1 MSTVAPRPPAP
12 PANPAINPALLDS
25 ERYIDDHIGRTRRAL
40 KLADFSA
47 GVIML
52 VAGVL
57 AFLLVAGLIDHWII
71 PGGLGPGGRLALFGL
86 LVLGVGWHA
95 WRRFVPLLRSINP
108 VYAAHTIEK
117 SSPTLKNSLLNVIL
131 FRGHRQQMSA
141 KVYHALEQQAAQRLS
156 AAPAE
161 ASVDHAALLRL
172 GYALL
177 AVVAACTLYAV
188 LSPKNLAVSAIRII
202 DPWADVA
209 APSRVKILNVE
220 PGATSVARGERVAIS
235 AEVHAIG
242 QDEPVRLRYSTDD
255 QQLVD
260 ESITMTRPV
269 GATRFTADLPRATDS
284 NRAAGVMNN
293 LEYWIEA
300 GDARSPRFKLSV
312 FDRPTIVVQRVEYH
326 APAYTGEPSRTV
338 DNVGDIRG
346 LEGTTVAIEALANQS
361 IRTAYVD
368 FDADGTNDL
377 KMAIDGER
385 ATAGFELK
393 LRPDRRT
400 PLHDTYVLRYTTTE
414 GRANSDPAQYTIDVT
429 PDYAPEVRLTKPEE
443 PEVTVRVGDTVQ
455 LGAEARDP
463 DYALSQVRV
472 MGRVGEKDLTVVDMP
487 LKDGR
492 GRFTGARMFTP
503 ADAGLK
509 AGDVLE
515 YWAEA
520 RDNRRPE
527 ANIGMSEHRRLRIVA
542 ADAPGGQQQN
552 NRGGKQPQQDQGQG
566 ENGQGGQQGGAQQH
580 GGEAGGEGESGDQGE
595 GGQQG
600 GPAGGQG
607 ESDQGQSSDSGE
619 AASAAGQSGDENN
632 RPGAE
637 GSQGGQSGQGGAEGE
652 NGQQSNDQQANDQ
665 QANEQQGAEGTEGGE
680 GGQQSQKEDGE
691 AGEIPAGGK
700 PGENGAAGGAQGG
713 QQEKVSAEGDD
724 DSTAFERIREH
735 LGAQEGESGSQG
747 SEREQQAGEQQAGG
761 QQAGEQQQGAQRP
774 GEQQNAPGENP
785 RAGESGSG
793 TERRG
798 ANENPNGQSA
808 DNPSAGELADDK
820 PGEGEAPTEQGKPGA
835 QGSKKPSGDGQGNS
849 EGEGETPAGAD
860 GALNENN
867 GKSPAGD
874 DASGAPGAPEATTKR
889 DRDGKP
895 GDEGESAAKGEP
907 PTDDARGKDES
918 HARGDQSG
926 DRSGSGQKGGGQQ
939 ADNAGQ
945 GEAGSHTASDTG
957 AGQSEDQGA
966 GETGTEAGDEQ
977 LADGKTGESSGDKS
991 GAGSEGGDA
1000 EGEQKSQGGEE
1011 QGDKQ
1016 SGDAAGEQQQGAG
1029 GQQPGSSKQQSER
1042 EAGKQGERGEA
1053 GQAGQAGGQSAGDEA
1068 QSEAQGE
1075 QQSGAQAGGSS
1086 PGEGS
1091 NDPSDPTDG
1100 DQQGAG
1106 RGGAASTPPTHGGTQ
1121 GGGVS
1126 GNNGGGEPGGDK
1138 ANLDFA
1144 RKQVDLV
1151 LEKLDDQLEQHKV
1164 DPKLLKSLGWT
1175 EDELRRFVTRWQGLK
1190 ARAAEGGDDAADANA
1205 QLDAALRSLGLRQ
1218 NGPQRFRAG
1227 APADKLRDLND
1238 AYRARAPQEYLDR
1251 VREYTKGV
1259 SAADEE

>member
-12 PANPAINPALLDS
+12 PPSPAINPALLDS
-25 ERYIDDHIGRTRRAL
+25 EQYIDDHISRTRRAL

-57 AFLLVAGLIDHWII
+57 AFLLVAGVIDHWII
-71 PGGLGPGGRLALFGL
+71 PGGLGSAGRLALFTL
-86 LVLGVGWHA
+86 LVLGVGWHV

-156 AAPAE
+156 AAPTE

-202 DPWADVA
+202 DPWSDVA
-209 APSRVKILNVE
+209 APSRVKILNIE

-242 QDEPVRLRYSTDD
+242 EDEPVRLRYSTDD

-260 ESITMTRPV
+260 ETITMTRPV

-326 APAYTGEPSRTV
+326 APAYTGEPSRSV

-346 LEGTTVAIEALANQS
+346 LEGTTVAIEALANQP

-400 PLHDTYVLRYTTTE
+400 PLHSSYVLRYTTTE

-472 MGRVGEKDLTVVDMP
+472 LGRVGEKDLTVVDMP

-492 GRFTGARMFTP
+492 GRFTGSRMFTP
-503 ADAGLK
+503 ADGGLK

-527 ANIGMSEHRRLRIVA
+527 ANIGVSEHRRMRIVA
-542 ADAPGGQQQN
+542 ADAPGGGQQQPN
-552 NRGGKQPQQDQGQG
+552 NRGGGQPQPNDGQNQAQDGA
-566 ENGQGGQQGGAQQH
+566 NGQGGQQGGAQQQ
-580 GGEAGGEGESGDQGE
+580 GGEDGAEGESGGQGQE
-595 GGQQG
+595 GQQG
-600 GPAGGQG
+600 GAPDGQG
-607 ESDQGQSSDSGE
+607 KSQQSENSNSGE
-619 AASAAGQSGDENN
+619 AASAAGQSGNENTE
-632 RPGAE
+632 PGAE
-637 GSQGGQSGQGGAEGE
+637 GQQNGQGGAQGE
-652 NGQQSNDQQANDQ
+652 NSEQANEQQS
-665 QANEQQGAEGTEGGE
+665 NEQQGAEGREGAAGGE
-680 GGQQSQKEDGE
+680 QSQQENGQ
-691 AGEIPAGGK
+691 AGENPSGGK
-700 PGENGAAGGAQGG
+700 PGENGAASGAQGG
-713 QQEKVSAEGDD
+713 QQEKVSADGDD

-735 LGAQEGESGSQG
+735 MGAQEGKSGSQG
-747 SEREQQAGEQQAGG
+747 SDVEQQAGEQQASE
-761 QQAGEQQQGAQRP
+761 QQAGEQQQGA
-774 GEQQNAPGENP
+774 ANP
-785 RAGESGSG
+785 SGVSRDAAAERA
-793 TERRG
+793 G
-798 ANENPNGQSA
+798 ANENSNDQPVDA
-808 DNPSAGELADDK
+808 PSAGELADGK
-820 PGEGEAPTEQGKPGA
+820 SGEGEAATEQGKPGA
-835 QGSKKPSGDGQGNS
+835 KGSQKPSGHGQGNS

-874 DASGAPGAPEATTKR
+874 DPSGAPGAPEATTKR

-895 GDEGESAAKGEP
+895 GDEGESAAEGEP

-939 ADNAGQ
+939 AENAGQ

-977 LADGKTGESSGDKS
+977 LADGKTGESSGDKP
-991 GAGSEGGDA
+991 GAGSESGDA
-1000 EGEQKSQGGEE
+1000 AGEQQPPGGEE
-1011 QGDKQ
+1011 QAGDEQQ
-1016 SGDAAGEQQQGAG
+1016 SGKTAGEQQQGAG
-1029 GQQPGSSKQQSER
+1029 GRQGGDSEQQSENN
-1042 EAGKQGERGEA
+1042 AGKQGEQ
-1053 GQAGQAGGQSAGDEA
+1053 GQAGQAGQSGGQSAGDDA
-1068 QSEAQGE
+1068 QAETPGE
-1075 QQSGAQAGGSS
+1075 QQSGAQAGGSP

-1091 NDPSDPTDG
+1091 HDPSDPTEG
-1100 DQQGAG
+1100 DEQGAG
-1106 RGGAASTPPTHGGTQ
+1106 RGGAASAPPTRGGTQ
-1121 GGGVS
+1121 GGGVN
-1126 GNNGGGEPGGDK
+1126 GNNGGGEPGGDQ

-1144 RKQVDLV
+1144 RRQVDLV
-1151 LEKLDDQLEQHKV
+1151 LEKLDDQLEKHKV

-1218 NGPQRFRAG
+1218 NGPQRFRAD
-1227 APADKLRDLND
+1227 ATADKLRDLND